1 MKISADK
8 LQQCWF
14 LAGPTATGKSA
25 LSLLL
30 AERLNAEIISM
41 DSMAIY
47 RGMDIGTAKPSVDEQ
62 KRVPH
67 HLIDFIEPHQEF
79 STAEYLSAS
88 IQVVDDILSRGRI
101 PLFVGGTGLYLRAL
115 LRGVFEGP
123 PADWEFRSKLMEQAA
138 EGPPDWLHSELIKID
153 PITAGR
159 LHPNDA
165 RRLIRALEVYALT
178 GVPPSELH
186 SEEPLPPGQQP
197 RHVYWLHPPRRW
209 LHDRINHRVEVMF
222 ERGLIEE
229 VQSLLRAPNPPGQ
242 SARQALGY
250 RETIDWLEGRLE
262 SEQATIELIQ
272 TRTRQF
278 AKRQHTWFR
287 NLTECREIPVTG
299 DESPDELLQRITG
312 SSTSIG
318 ERV

>member
-25 LSLLL
+25 LSLSL
-30 AERLNAEIISM
+30 AEKLDAEIVSM

-47 RGMDIGTAKPSVDEQ
+47 RRMDIGTAKPSEEEQ
-62 KRVPH
+62 RRVPH
-67 HLIDFIEPHQEF
+67 HLIDLIEPHQEF
-79 STAEYLSAS
+79 STAEYLSAA
-88 IQVVDDILSRGRI
+88 IRVVDEILSRGRV

-123 PADWEFRSKLMEQAA
+123 PADWEIRTKLMEQAA
-138 EGPPDWLHSELIKID
+138 AGPPDWLHSELQKVD
-153 PITAGR
+153 PVTAAR

-165 RRLIRALEVYALT
+165 RRLIRALEVYTLT

-186 SEEPLPPGQQP
+186 QEAPLPPDKQP
-197 RHVYWLHPPRRW
+197 QHVFWLHPPRHW
-209 LHDRINHRVEVMF
+209 LHERINRRVVMMF
-222 ERGLIEE
+222 ERGLVDE
-229 VQSLLRAPNPPGQ
+229 VRALLDAPNPPGQ
-242 SARQALGY
+242 TARQALGY
-250 RETIDWLEGRLE
+250 RETIDWLEGRLG
-262 SEQATIELIQ
+262 SEQETIELIQ

-287 NLTECREIPVTG
+287 NLTECREVPVTG
-299 DESPDELLQRITG
+299 EETSDQLQQLIFG
-312 SSTSIG
+312 SLA
-318 ERV
+318 